1 MTTSSA
7 PLTARARNVVG
18 TGGPKEDSAWLEHV
32 LGWTLVVV
40 VAMFVTQV
48 GWL

>member
-1 MTTSSA
+1 MTANSA
-7 PLTARARNVVG
+7 ALDRARSTVR
-18 TGGPKEDSAWLEHV
+18 TGGPEDGSRWLENV
-32 LGWTLVVV
+32 MGWTLVVV

>member
-1 MTTSSA
+1 M
-7 PLTARARNVVG
+7 
-18 TGGPKEDSAWLEHV
+18 
-32 LGWTLVVV
+32 GWTLVVV